1 MRKAVVRAGRQNST
15 ELLTPYV
22 FESIVPPI
30 PRYLFSV
37 STALRSP
44 QTRRPTMPY
53 FLHQV
58 SYTPE
63 ALARLIANPQDR
75 FEAVRAP
82 IEKLGG
88 KVQNSY
94 FAFGQYDAVLITEM
108 PDNVSAAAIALAFA
122 AGGSL
127 RNCQTTAL
135 LSNAEGLEAM
145 RKAAT
150 CGYRPVAAAASGA
163 AAKP

>member
-1 MRKAVVRAGRQNST
+1 
-15 ELLTPYV
+15 
-22 FESIVPPI
+22 
-30 PRYLFSV
+30 
-37 STALRSP
+37 
-44 QTRRPTMPY
+44 MPY

-63 ALARLIANPQDR
+63 AIARLIANPQDR
-75 FEAVRAP
+75 FDAVRAP

-94 FAFGQYDAVLITEM
+94 FAFGQYDAILITEM

-122 AGGSL
+122 AGGAL
-127 RNCQTTAL
+127 RTCQTTAL
-135 LSNAEGLEAM
+135 ISTAEGLEAM

-150 CGYRPVAAAASGA
+150 CGYKPVAAAASGA
-163 AAKP
+163 VARP

>member
-1 MRKAVVRAGRQNST
+1 
-15 ELLTPYV
+15 
-22 FESIVPPI
+22 
-30 PRYLFSV
+30 
-37 STALRSP
+37 
-44 QTRRPTMPY
+44 MPF

-63 ALARLIANPQDR
+63 AIARLIANPQDR
-75 FEAVRAP
+75 FEAVRSP

-88 KVQNSY
+88 RVMNSY

-135 LSNAEGLEAM
+135 MSNAEGLEAF
-145 RKAAT
+145 RKAAS
-150 CGYRPVAAAASGA
+150 CGYKPVAAAASGA
-163 AAKP
+163 AATPKS

>member
-1 MRKAVVRAGRQNST
+1 
-15 ELLTPYV
+15 
-22 FESIVPPI
+22 
-30 PRYLFSV
+30 
-37 STALRSP
+37 
-44 QTRRPTMPY
+44 MPF

-63 ALARLIANPQDR
+63 ALTRLLANPQDR
-75 FEAVRAP
+75 FDAVRGP

-88 KVQNSY
+88 RVLNSY

-108 PDNVSAAAIALAFA
+108 PDNVSAAAIALAFG

-127 RNCQTTAL
+127 RTCQTTAL
-135 LSNAEGLEAM
+135 MSNAEGLEAM

-150 CGYRPVAAAASGA
+150 CGYKPVAAAASGA
-163 AAKP
+163 AARPGS

>member
-1 MRKAVVRAGRQNST
+1 
-15 ELLTPYV
+15 
-22 FESIVPPI
+22 
-30 PRYLFSV
+30 
-37 STALRSP
+37 
-44 QTRRPTMPY
+44 MPFY
-53 FLHQV
+53 LHQV

-75 FEAVRAP
+75 FDAVRGP

-88 KVQNSY
+88 RVMNSY

-108 PDNVSAAAIALAFA
+108 PDHVSAAAIALAFG

-135 LSNAEGLEAM
+135 MSNAEGLEAF
-145 RKAAT
+145 RKAAQ
-150 CGYRPVAAAASGA
+150 CGYNPVKAATSAAGA
-163 AAKP
+163 TPKS

>member
-1 MRKAVVRAGRQNST
+1 M
-15 ELLTPYV
+15 
-22 FESIVPPI
+22 
-30 PRYLFSV
+30 
-37 STALRSP
+37 STALRSL
-44 QTRRPTMPY
+44 QARRATMA
-53 FLHQV
+53 FVRDQV
-58 SYTPE
+58 SYAPE

-75 FEAVRAP
+75 FDAVRAP

-135 LSNAEGLEAM
+135 MSNAEGLDAM
-145 RKAAT
+145 RKTAT
-150 CGYRPVAAAASGA
+150 RGYKPLVAPPARAPGGPAPHPPIQPHG
-163 AAKP
+163 PHPR

>member
-1 MRKAVVRAGRQNST
+1 MAFFV
-15 ELLTPYV
+15 
-22 FESIVPPI
+22 
-30 PRYLFSV
+30 
-37 STALRSP
+37 
-44 QTRRPTMPY
+44 
-53 FLHQV
+53 HQG
-58 SYTPE
+58 SYKPE

-75 FEAVRAP
+75 FDAVRAP

-135 LSNAEGLEAM
+135 MSHAQGLEAM

-163 AAKP
+163 AAKPEFAGDTPARCRSLPRNALLC